1 MCSLLTVLGST
12 HFLSQP
18 QIVGKK
24 EGAPMSWVFSVSG
37 SLYQPDDKDL
47 KVLKANRRSYQNFI
61 KDLRII
67 NRKDLAQILDISPQA
82 PDLPNANT
90 RDINDD
96 SHLCRR
102 DVGIRSPR
110 DRSAQRH
117 YEPGHILIHT
127 EGTKHLR

>member
-1 MCSLLTVLGST
+1 MQFVDG
-12 HFLSQP
+12 
-18 QIVGKK
+18 VGIDPFFEPAPDCGE
-24 EGAPMSWVFSVSG
+24 EGGVPMSWVFSVSG

-47 KVLKANRRSYQNFI
+47 EVLKGNRRSYQNII

-67 NRKDLAQILDISPQA
+67 NRKDLAQILDISPHA

-90 RDINDD
+90 RGINED

-117 YEPGHILIHT
+117 YEPGQILIHT